1 MTDKRIMTTQSN
13 ILLQSGTNEI
23 EIFEFTLGSQRFGLN
38 ALKIR
43 HVVQYDPSK
52 INQLPLMPEGM
63 LGTIIERDEVI
74 KVLDLRKVL
83 KIQPNPNSKRAIMIL
98 SEFNRQVIGF
108 IVDEILGIQRVG
120 WEEIQSPNPILK
132 TNSITGIAVTGERE
146 ISMLDLES
154 IVLTIFGISDNL
166 DHECPLPFPV
176 DFKILVADDSPMI
189 RKKIKWLLD
198 KVQAKDTEFYENG
211 GLLFNRFSE
220 LNKKGQ
226 KVGLILTD
234 LEMPQVDGFT
244 CCKRIK
250 EIDKTVPIVIFSS
263 LINDQI
269 ARKCQEVGADMAL
282 NKEEFAQLSQ
292 IIKKFLVAPSADK
305 KTA

>member
-1 MTDKRIMTTQSN
+1 MNTQSN

-23 EIFEFTLGSQRFGLN
+23 EIFEFTMGSQRFGLN

-43 HVVQYDPSK
+43 HVVQFDPGK
-52 INQLPLMPEGM
+52 INQLPLMPDGM
-63 LGTIIERDEVI
+63 LGTIIEREEVI
-74 KVLDLRKVL
+74 KVLDLRKIL
-83 KIQPNPNSKRAIMIL
+83 KIQPNPNSKRSIMIL

-108 IVDEILGIQRVG
+108 VVDEILGIQRVDWG
-120 WEEIQSPNPILK
+120 DVQSPSPILK
-132 TNSITGIAVTGERE
+132 TNAITGVAISGARE

-166 DHECPLPFPV
+166 DHESPLPFPV
-176 DFKILVADDSPMI
+176 NFKILVADDSPMI

-211 GLLFNRFSE
+211 ALLFKRFSD
-220 LNKKGQ
+220 LHTKGE

-234 LEMPQVDGFT
+234 LEMPQVDGFS

-250 EIDKTVPIVIFSS
+250 ELDKTVPVVIFSS

-292 IIKKFLVAPSADK
+292 IIKKFLVPSSSEK
-305 KTA
+305 KTD